1 MTQPLFFSIIK
12 AHLLL
17 FMIISQILPLPSA
30 FFVLGLGVL
39 ILSKSWRSALNVVF
53 FFLSLAVTIWLYGT
67 YRMFVSLTTDE
78 VVFWDRFIYA
88 GVVFVPALFYH
99 FSVLFTERKDRRQQI
114 LFSYLLAL
122 FFLIMSRTPYFVND
136 VFRYEWGVHTK
147 AQFWHHLFL
156 IYFTIF
162 IAFLF
167 TNLFK
172 FYRRT
177 NSAISRTQAKFV
189 IMAFIFLVFIGTLGY
204 LPAYGIAVYPFAYL
218 SGVFFVVIL
227 AYTII
232 RHRFLSIRVIFKR
245 GSVFLAAFLSTAAIS
260 YCFNYLLVWQ
270 FPHTPYF
277 QIAALVVGLLVY
289 QPLQRYF
296 SSLANKYFFSDIYD
310 YQEVL
315 KESSRNLTSVIE
327 LPAVVNHVLESLN
340 NPFQLEKIGLVLF
353 VNNQPSAHYV
363 KSNGYQ
369 SSELSFFSDNKFLQQ
384 QLLSTNNVLLL
395 DEIKFILNGS
405 LSTETTKQWRKLRSE
420 LMDFPIDVCA
430 PLFKEDQLLGIIFLG
445 QKITN
450 DGYSDEDIKLIDTVT
465 NQAAVAINNA
475 LLYEQVSNFNKE
487 LQGKIAAATLDLEKA
502 NKQLK
507 VANENLQQLD
517 QAKSEFLSIASHQLR
532 TPLSGIKGYLS
543 MLDEGDFGK
552 LPKEAAKIINELYLN
567 SDRMSRMINT
577 FLNISR
583 IEAKRFTIVAKE
595 CDLLA
600 IVRSSFEELK
610 LEAQKKQ
617 LKYHLDVPRGTIK
630 LKLDEDKVKD
640 AVGNYIDNAIKY
652 TPSGSI
658 EVRVFAVKKEVVIEV
673 ADSGIGIKQQ
683 DINFLF
689 EKFVRSSEVKKIS
702 TGGSGLGLYIARKVI
717 EAHSGRVYV
726 KSAGLGKG
734 SIFGFALPLK

>member
-1 MTQPLFFSIIK
+1 
-12 AHLLL
+12 
-17 FMIISQILPLPSA
+17 
-30 FFVLGLGVL
+30 
-39 ILSKSWRSALNVVF
+39 
-53 FFLSLAVTIWLYGT
+53 
-67 YRMFVSLTTDE
+67 
-78 VVFWDRFIYA
+78 
-88 GVVFVPALFYH
+88 
-99 FSVLFTERKDRRQQI
+99 
-114 LFSYLLAL
+114 
-122 FFLIMSRTPYFVND
+122 
-136 VFRYEWGVHTK
+136 
-147 AQFWHHLFL
+147 
-156 IYFTIF
+156 
-162 IAFLF
+162 
-167 TNLFK
+167 
-172 FYRRT
+172 
-177 NSAISRTQAKFV
+177 
-189 IMAFIFLVFIGTLGY
+189 
-204 LPAYGIAVYPFAYL
+204 
-218 SGVFFVVIL
+218 
-227 AYTII
+227 II

-617 LKYHLDVPRGTIK
+617 LKY
-630 LKLDEDKVKD
+630 
-640 AVGNYIDNAIKY
+640 
-652 TPSGSI
+652 
-658 EVRVFAVKKEVVIEV
+658 
-673 ADSGIGIKQQ
+673 
-683 DINFLF
+683 
-689 EKFVRSSEVKKIS
+689 
-702 TGGSGLGLYIARKVI
+702 
-717 EAHSGRVYV
+717 
-726 KSAGLGKG
+726 
-734 SIFGFALPLK
+734 